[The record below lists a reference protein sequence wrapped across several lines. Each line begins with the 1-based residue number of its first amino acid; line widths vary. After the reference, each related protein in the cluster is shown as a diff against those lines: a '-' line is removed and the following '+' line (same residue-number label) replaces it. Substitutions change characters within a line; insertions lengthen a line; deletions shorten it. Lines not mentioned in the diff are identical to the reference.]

1 MKISH
6 ALVLSVAFAGSLVLT
21 GASSV
26 SATPASPDKGT
37 GCYVGD
43 ANGNYYLDSSCQ
55 AHAVTKFNADGTLAF
70 YSYQDAG
77 QLPAGAALP
86 SSAIN
91 TTSDVCYNFSFG
103 VTCGTVHETIT
114 PSGAYKSSFKS
125 H

>member
-1 MKISH
+1 MKITH
-6 ALVLSVAFAGSLVLT
+6 ALVLSVSFAGVAMLA

-26 SATPASPDKGT
+26 SASPASTGKGT
-37 GCYVGD
+37 GCYVTD
-43 ANGNYYLDSSCQ
+43 ANGAYYLDASCQ
-55 AHAVTKFNADGTLAF
+55 AHDVIKYDADGTLAF

-77 QLPAGAALP
+77 QLPAGAAIP

-91 TTSDVCYNFSFG
+91 NTYEVCYNFSFG

-125 H
+125 N